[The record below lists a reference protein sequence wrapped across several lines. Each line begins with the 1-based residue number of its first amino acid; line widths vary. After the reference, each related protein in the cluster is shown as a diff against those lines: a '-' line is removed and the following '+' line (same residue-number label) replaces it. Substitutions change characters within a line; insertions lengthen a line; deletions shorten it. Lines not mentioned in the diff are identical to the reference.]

1 MFVFL
6 QIMSYFSLF
15 YTLEFCLMYSSQ
27 EEGKRL
33 LALSTCQLLKFTV
46 KPTREEQEQ
55 GDLNHATRLSVL
67 PLKCA
72 SWVARYIPKA
82 CLVSSTNLRNLKNAK
97 KSKRP

>member
-1 MFVFL
+1 MFKQIILFFL
-6 QIMSYFSLF
+6 KKRGNITSVQYMTTF
-15 YTLEFCLMYSSQ
+15 
-27 EEGKRL
+27 EG
-33 LALSTCQLLKFTV
+33 TV

-82 CLVSSTNLRNLKNAK
+82 
-97 KSKRP
+97 